1 MLDRSVKHFE
11 DWEEWG
17 EASTVPEQ
25 CIVFEL
31 LLDCLKKLFYVL
43 GYSKMHEVYNFFK
56 CIIELLAENE
66 SWHMLNKLCYGRYLL
81 DFWHIPA

>member
-1 MLDRSVKHFE
+1 MLDQSVKLFE
-11 DWEEWG
+11 EREEWG

-25 CIVFEL
+25 WIVFEL
-31 LLDCLKKLFYVL
+31 LLDCLQKLLDIL

-66 SWHMLNKLCYGRYLL
+66 SWHMLNKLCYGRYLF

>member
-11 DWEEWG
+11 DGEEWG

-31 LLDCLKKLFYVL
+31 LDCLQKLLDIL
-43 GYSKMHEVYNFFK
+43 GYSKMHEVYNFF
-56 CIIELLAENE
+56 
-66 SWHMLNKLCYGRYLL
+66 
-81 DFWHIPA
+81 